1 MNYYKPYRKSLMLI
15 SLFEF
20 GGLMNVDINVVN
32 LCTQASLTNFFESKF
47 YLKYE
52 VLFHNVKYTL
62 SPTHTIHV
70 VYNILDSSAIS
81 SKAVA

>member
-1 MNYYKPYRKSLMLI
+1 MLI

-20 GGLMNVDINVVN
+20 GGLMNVDINVAN
-32 LCTQASLTNFFESKF
+32 LCTQASIANFFESKF
-47 YLKYE
+47 YFEVWSE

-62 SPTHTIHV
+62 SPTHTIHI
-70 VYNILDSSAIS
+70 VYNILNSFAVS